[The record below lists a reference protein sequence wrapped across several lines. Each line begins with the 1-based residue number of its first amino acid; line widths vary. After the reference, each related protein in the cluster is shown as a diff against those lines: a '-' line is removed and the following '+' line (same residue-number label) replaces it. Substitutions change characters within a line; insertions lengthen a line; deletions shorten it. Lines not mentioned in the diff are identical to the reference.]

1 MSLLQRVE
9 RANQSVEGAKAIA
22 PEPVAPPAPPP
33 DRRAAREE
41 MLREIRL
48 RLQEEVMI
56 AFDSILDDSKASALH
71 GKL

>member
-33 DRRAAREE
+33 DRHAAREE

-48 RLQEEVMI
+48 RLQE
-56 AFDSILDDSKASALH
+56 AGDDRLRLDPRRLQGERPPRQA
-71 GKL
+71 